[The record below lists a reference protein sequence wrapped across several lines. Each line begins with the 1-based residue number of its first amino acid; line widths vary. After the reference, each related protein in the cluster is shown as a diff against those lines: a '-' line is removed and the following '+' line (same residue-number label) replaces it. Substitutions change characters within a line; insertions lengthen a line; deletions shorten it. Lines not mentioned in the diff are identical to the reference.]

1 MNTLIAKKAAIYA
14 FILGAILALVG
25 IIGFL
30 IGLVAF
36 ALGLLC
42 APAIIFFMKAKNEIG
57 FLENQQGAALGAMVG
72 FCSTVAYFAIFTPL
86 VLIIHAFIPSYY
98 SYGIPYIVNFDTFWL
113 FLVIVVTI
121 GILVALTNATTGM
134 GAIFLLSQFE
144 KKPDD
149 IEEIDI
155 HIE

>member
-14 FILGAILALVG
+14 LILGAILALAG
-25 IIGFL
+25 TIGFL

-42 APAIIFFMKAKNEIG
+42 APLVIFFMKSKNEIG
-57 FLENQQGAALGAMVG
+57 FLDNQQGAAMGALCG
-72 FCSTVAYFAIFTPL
+72 FCSTVSYFAIFTPL
-86 VLIIHAFIPSYY
+86 VLIIHKIIPSYY
-98 SYGIPYIVNFDTFWL
+98 SYGLPYIVSFGTFWL

-121 GILVALTNATTGM
+121 GILIALTNATTGM
-134 GAIFLLSQFE
+134 GAVFLLSQFD

-155 HIE
+155 NIE

>member
-1 MNTLIAKKAAIYA
+1 MNILIAKKAVIYSL
-14 FILGAILALVG
+14 ILGAILALFG

-42 APAIIFFMKAKNEIG
+42 APAVIFFMKSRNEIG
-57 FLENQQGAALGAMVG
+57 FLDNQQGAALGAMVG

-86 VLIIHAFIPSYY
+86 VLLIHAIKPSYY
-98 SYGIPYIVNFDTFWL
+98 SYGLPYIVSFDTFWL

-121 GILVALTNATTGM
+121 GILCALTNATTGM
-134 GAIFLLSQFE
+134 GAIFLLSQFD

-149 IEEIDI
+149 IEEIYI
-155 HIE
+155 NIE

>member
-14 FILGAILALVG
+14 LILGAILALVG
-25 IIGFL
+25 IVGFL

-42 APAIIFFMKAKNEIG
+42 APAVMFFMKARNEIG
-57 FLENQQGAALGAMVG
+57 FLENQQGAALGAMIG
-72 FCSTVAYFAIFTPL
+72 FCSAVAYFAIFTPL
-86 VLIIHAFIPSYY
+86 VLIIHLIMPSYY
-98 SYGIPYIVNFDTFWL
+98 SYGLPYIVSFDTFWL
-113 FLVIVVTI
+113 FLVIVITI
-121 GILVALTNATTGM
+121 GILTALTNATTGM
-134 GAIFLLSQFE
+134 GAVFLLSQFD